1 MTQTPHGPDERTA
14 PRLTARGRHFSNGV
28 ARSRH
33 GLWIALCCVSLLL
46 VVVGAGG
53 VAALRLQQNVSTEA
67 LNLGGSSSGG
77 AGDAVDGPLNIL
89 VIGSD
94 TRGGQNSDY
103 GDALDQESGAR
114 SDVMMLMQIS
124 EDRQNVNV
132 VSFPRDLMVSIPECT
147 NPESGTVF
155 PAADDVQINESLDHG
170 GPGCTVATINE
181 LTGVD
186 IDHFMLVDF
195 NAVKELSSVVGG
207 VQVCVTEAIDDE
219 YSGLDIPAG
228 SSTVE
233 GEQALAFL
241 RSRHGFGDG
250 SDIGRI
256 QAQQGFMA
264 SLMRK
269 VKAEG
274 TLSNPG
280 KLYDIAEAITQNVTV
295 DEGFADPG
303 TFVGIGRELAGID
316 LNRVVFAT
324 APTEPYLYDANKLQL
339 SADADQ
345 VFATMRSGGSLAD
358 GGQEPEESAAPTPS
372 ATAPE
377 EQPDRSTPISVLNA
391 SGETG
396 RADDVADLV
405 ESMGYLTVAAQE
417 AGVEYPGSAVYYS
430 TGYEAEAQEVAE
442 KFGIPAAQVQPD
454 EGYLGVALY
463 VGQDFTEGERIEQQ
477 DSGEDQG
484 IVGGASGQTADQ
496 ETCQQAFAY

>member
-1 MTQTPHGPDERTA
+1 MTQTPTGPDERTT
-14 PRLTARGRHFSNGV
+14 PRLSQRGRHFANGAV
-28 ARSRH
+28 VSRQWV
-33 GLWIALCCVSLLL
+33 WIALCCVCLLL
-46 VVVGAGG
+46 VVMGAGG
-53 VAALRLQQNVSTEA
+53 FAALRLQQNVSTEA
-67 LNLGGSSSGG
+67 LNLGGSSGS
-77 AGDAVDGPLNIL
+77 AADVEGPLDIL

-94 TRGGQNSDY
+94 TRGGENSDY
-103 GDALDQESGAR
+103 GDSLDQESGAR

-147 NPESGTVF
+147 NPDSGKVF

-181 LTGVD
+181 ITGVD

-195 NAVKELSSVVGG
+195 NAVKELSSAVGG
-207 VQVCVTEAIDDE
+207 VQVCVSDAIDDE

-228 SSTVE
+228 SSNVE

-250 SDIGRI
+250 SDTGRI
-256 QAQQGFMA
+256 QAQQGFLA

-269 VKAEG
+269 VKDEG

-303 TFVGIGRELAGID
+303 TFVGIGRQLAGID

-324 APTEPYLYDANKLQL
+324 APTEPYVYDENKLQL
-339 SADADQ
+339 SPDAEQ
-345 VFATMRSGGSLAD
+345 VFETMREGGSLAD
-358 GGQEPEESAAPTPS
+358 GGGEEEP
-372 ATAPE
+372 APE
-377 EQPDRSTPISVLNA
+377 ETTPAPAETPDHSTPVSVFNA

-396 RADDVADLV
+396 RDSEVADLV
-405 ESMGYLTVAAQE
+405 ESMGYLTVAPQE
-417 AGVEYPGSAVYYS
+417 GGVEYPGSTVYYS
-430 TGYEAEAQEVAE
+430 TGYEAEAREIAD
-442 KFGIPAAQVQPD
+442 KFGIPEAQVQPS
-454 EGYLGVALY
+454 ESYLGVALF
-463 VGQDFTEGERIEQQ
+463 VGEDFTEGEKIAQEE
-477 DSGEDQG
+477 SEEDPG
-484 IVGGASGQTADQ
+484 IVGGAAGQTADQ
-496 ETCQQAFAY
+496 ETCQQAFSY